1 MGAKPTSPKKIEVKL
16 VRSMIG
22 STERQINTL
31 RSLGLR
37 RVGASRVHTI
47 NPQIEGMLIKVAHL
61 VSIKE
66 VADAQN
72 APKDAVKSAPDDAS
86 SGE

>member
-1 MGAKPTSPKKIEVKL
+1 MGAEQKAQKKVEVKL

-37 RVGASRVHTI
+37 RVGASRVHSL
-47 NPQIEGMLIKVAHL
+47 NPQIEGMLVKVAHL
-61 VSIKE
+61 VSIK
-66 VADAQN
+66 DAPN
-72 APKDAVKSAPDDAS
+72 N
-86 SGE
+86 